1 MMRISH
7 FLRLK
12 SRPRRSFFEDSTIRL
27 LAEQSLVG
35 SYGYTRV
42 LLDRQLKIFV
52 TKFVGSSTILAQTLN
67 AAELLAPLPCRDLR
81 AAGW

>member
-12 SRPRRSFFEDSTIRL
+12 SRPRRSIFVDSTIRL

-52 TKFVGSSTILAQTLN
+52 TEFVGSSTILTQTLN
-67 AAELLAPLPCRDLR
+67 AAELLALLPCRDLR